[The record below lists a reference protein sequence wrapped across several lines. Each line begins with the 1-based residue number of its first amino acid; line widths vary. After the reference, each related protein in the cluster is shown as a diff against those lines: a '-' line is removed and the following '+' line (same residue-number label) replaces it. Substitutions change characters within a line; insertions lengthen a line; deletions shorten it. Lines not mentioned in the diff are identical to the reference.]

1 MSGFQVQG
9 ITNNGDEKIK
19 MLKDVL
25 EKSEN
30 IILDYI
36 IPINNS
42 LDTIETEDFYYL
54 IIRFLMS
61 NSHNSHGQN
70 HVYIQLKF
78 HRD

>member
-30 IILDYI
+30 IINFAL
-36 IPINNS
+36 
-42 LDTIETEDFYYL
+42 
-54 IIRFLMS
+54 
-61 NSHNSHGQN
+61 H
-70 HVYIQLKF
+70 
-78 HRD
+78 